1 MRLFAKRGLMAA
13 TAVFSG
19 MVLLG
24 TQQASAETLFE
35 RLFGG
40 KRIKRVEKV
49 EPEPPKK
56 VVIARVS
63 SPQYYNYKVDPL
75 VRVDFAAL
83 ISTLEEV
90 EPSTDRAQA
99 GEVILASVAE
109 PGKASPAIPLP
120 DVDTDASKFAAAID
134 SLQEFKLMA
143 EKEIADAIVAHYG
156 ADPDFIWLR
165 DGKPNHRAEEA
176 LAVLSEA
183 AEHGLVAEEYTVA
196 AIDRPA
202 AEGETIDPALRNAQ
216 FEMELSARVLRYM
229 RDAKGGRVDPNR
241 ISGYHDFEL
250 KTLDYGHALDVLG
263 DTFAVRTFMES
274 EHPQNSAYAALR
286 AELAELRS
294 SQEKAIIVSPDL
306 FMRPGKSSPEFTKL
320 LQIIDRDADAEFR
333 AEFGELLA
341 VNMDNETY
349 TQELVPLIK
358 AAQKKAGVGA
368 DGIIG
373 PRTVGAIAGD
383 SKADRL
389 EKVRIAIEQLR
400 WLPSELG
407 ERHVFINVA
416 EFRARYIEEG
426 TEKLAMKAVV
436 GQRSK
441 QTNFFHDE
449 IEYVEFHPYWGVPR
463 SILVNK
469 YLPKLVNDPG
479 YLDRIGYEVS
489 DGRGRRISSSS
500 VNWAAYGSR
509 PPFDVR
515 QPPGP
520 RNALGEMKIMFP
532 NKHAIYMHDTPEKH
546 LFERES
552 RAYSSGC
559 VRLEDPRA
567 MAAAVLS
574 WDREQVVER
583 LKNGRGKEEL
593 AKTIPVYVSYFTA
606 WPDSSGNVNYVPD
619 VYDRDSYMLKAM
631 TKIDETRA
639 PNT

>member
-40 KRIKRVEKV
+40 KRIKRVEQV

-83 ISTLEEV
+83 ISKLEDGDATTERAAAREV
-90 EPSTDRAQA
+90 
-99 GEVILASVAE
+99 VLASVSDPAE
-109 PGKASPAIPLP
+109 ATPAIILP
-120 DVDTDASKFAAAID
+120 EVDGGAGKFADAIS
-134 SLQEFKLMA
+134 SLQAFDLMA
-143 EKEIADAIVAHYG
+143 EEEIADAILAHYG
-156 ADPDFIWLR
+156 ADPDFIWVR

-176 LAVLSEA
+176 LAVLAEA
-183 AEHGLVAEEYTVA
+183 PEHGLVAEEYLVP

-202 AEGETIDPALRNAQ
+202 GEGKTIDPALRLAQ
-216 FEMELSARVLRYM
+216 FEMTLSARVLRYM
-229 RDAKGGRVDPNR
+229 RDANGGRVDPNR

-250 KTLDYGHALDVLG
+250 KTLDLGHVLDVLG
-263 DTFAVRTFMES
+263 DTFAVRTYMEAV
-274 EHPQNSAYAALR
+274 HPENGAYAALK

-294 SQEKAIIVSPDL
+294 SQEKAIVVSPDL
-306 FMRPGKSSPEFTKL
+306 FLRAGQSSPEFTKL
-320 LQIIDRDADAEFR
+320 LKIIDRDADEAFR

-341 VNMDNETY
+341 ANIDTETY
-349 TQELVPLIK
+349 SPELVPLIK

-368 DGIIG
+368 DGVIG

-383 SKADRL
+383 SKADRV
-389 EKVRIAIEQLR
+389 EKVQIAMEQLR
-400 WLPSELG
+400 WLPSRFG
-407 ERHVFINVA
+407 DRHVFINVA
-416 EFRARYIEEG
+416 EFKARYFEDG
-426 TEKLAMKAVV
+426 AEKLAMKTVV
-436 GQRSK
+436 GQRGK

-489 DGRGRRISSSS
+489 DGSGRRVSSSS

-520 RNALGEMKIMFP
+520 KNALGEMKIMFP
-532 NKHAIYMHDTPEKH
+532 NKHAIYMHDTPEKY
-546 LFERES
+546 LFDRES

-574 WDREQVVER
+574 WDREKVVDR

-593 AKTIPVYVSYFTA
+593 ASKIPVYVSYFTA
-606 WPDSSGNVNYVPD
+606 WPDSTGHVNYVPD

-631 TKIDETRA
+631 SKIDETRV
-639 PNT
+639 PST